1 MTRTAVIIAAG
12 DFPTKPYPLYLL
24 QAADIIVCC
33 DSAFAK
39 YLRRMHRIFG
49 GERLPDVVIGDMD
62 SLSKPL
68 RLAYADIIVHETE
81 QDHNDQTKAVRYVL
95 GHYPDVTEIHILG
108 ATGLRA
114 DHTIGNLSLLMEY
127 PRMFADTS
135 ILRSK
140 DVEGQYLQQEQAP
153 ASRSLQTAFPST
165 SSDTPDFGVK
175 IDIVS
180 DYGTAFAVL
189 DSTELHVGAGRRFS
203 LFSPDNSL
211 RIRSEGL
218 QWPTD
223 DVVFDNWWKAT
234 LNRTTEDVVRL
245 TFSHPSR
252 ALIILD

>member
-39 YLRRMHRIFG
+39 YLRRMKRIFG

-62 SLSKPL
+62 SLSKAL
-68 RLAYADIIVHETE
+68 RLAYADLVVQETE
-81 QDHNDQTKAVRYVL
+81 QEHNDQTKAVRYIL
-95 GHYPDVTEIHILG
+95 GHYPDVAEIHILG

-127 PRMFADTS
+127 PRLFGKEISPCASLSRDDSPVMSSEDAFVIS
-135 ILRSK
+135 SE
-140 DVEGQYLQQEQAP
+140 VEK
-153 ASRSLQTAFPST
+153 SLPT
-165 SSDTPDFGVK
+165 

-189 DSTELHVGAGRRFS
+189 DTCELHVGAGRRFS

-218 QWPTD
+218 EWPTD

-234 LNRTTEDVVRL
+234 LNRTTADIVRL

-252 ALIILD
+252 ALVILD

>member
-1 MTRTAVIIAAG
+1 MTRTAVIVAAG

-33 DSAFAK
+33 DGAFAK
-39 YLRRMHRIFG
+39 YLRRMKRIFG

-68 RLAYADIIVHETE
+68 RLAYAERIVHETE
-81 QDHNDQTKAVRYVL
+81 QEHNDQTKAVRYIL
-95 GHYPDVTEIHILG
+95 GHYPDIAEIHILG

-127 PRMFADTS
+127 PRLFAD
-135 ILRSK
+135 L
-140 DVEGQYLQQEQAP
+140 P
-153 ASRSLQTAFPST
+153 A
-165 SSDTPDFGVK
+165 

-180 DYGTAFAVL
+180 DYGTAFAIL
-189 DSTELHVGAGRRFS
+189 DSTELHVGAGRRIS
-203 LFSPDNSL
+203 IFSPDNSL
-211 RIRSEGL
+211 QIRSEGL
-218 QWPTD
+218 EWPTD

-234 LNRTTEDVVRL
+234 LNRSSADIVRL

-252 ALIILD
+252 ALVILD

>member
-1 MTRTAVIIAAG
+1 MTRTAVIVAAG

-49 GERLPDVVIGDMD
+49 GERLPDAVIGDMD

-68 RLAYADIIVHETE
+68 RRAYADRIVHETE

-95 GHYPDVTEIHILG
+95 GHYPDVSEIHILG

-127 PRMFADTS
+127 PRMFA
-135 ILRSK
+135 
-140 DVEGQYLQQEQAP
+140 
-153 ASRSLQTAFPST
+153 SLP
-165 SSDTPDFGVK
+165 P

-234 LNRTTEDVVRL
+234 LNRTSADIVRL
-245 TFSHPSR
+245 SFSHPSR